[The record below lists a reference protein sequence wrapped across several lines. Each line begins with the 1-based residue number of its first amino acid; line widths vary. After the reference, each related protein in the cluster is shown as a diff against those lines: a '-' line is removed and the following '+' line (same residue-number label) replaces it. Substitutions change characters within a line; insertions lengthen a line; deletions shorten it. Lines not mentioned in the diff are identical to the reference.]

1 MIRNHA
7 KHWFICYLLPECL
20 VARCVILLMLILD
33 FKLQVIKSFLLT
45 FALFTDPVNRTQL
58 NI

>member
-33 FKLQVIKSFLLT
+33 FILHVIKSI
-45 FALFTDPVNRTQL
+45 ALFTDPVNRTQL